1 VYENTFADV
10 LFPVPCGLSDEE
22 SRLFCRARLPH
33 VRKLLEKYDHHRKK
47 FLHELGVV
55 GVDSDSVNSLVAKM
69 EHAADLFLDWK
80 ESCARGGATL
90 ALVLLHGHH
99 KEANLHT
106 ITAGMRTERD
116 GESITTAQ
124 MEELAYPYG
133 CHVARM
139 VPLAMFR
146 KHMDL
151 PPRLPSDD
159 EEDAGEEETT
169 EDEVAI

>member
-33 VRKLLEKYDHHRKK
+33 VRKLLEQYHHHGKK

-55 GVDSDSVNSLVAKM
+55 GVDSDNINSLVATM
-69 EHAADLFLDWK
+69 EHAAGLVLDWK

-151 PPRLPSDD
+151 PPRLPSDG
-159 EEDAGEEETT
+159 EEEAGEEETNG
-169 EDEVAI
+169 DEEAI